1 MSLVVSFSVIGFRM
15 MRTKWLIAL
24 MVSMVLCCSFAS
36 PAGAVPPPANK
47 SHAQSICEIAFREA
61 QLRSLPE
68 SYFVRLIWKE
78 SRFNPHAVSP
88 KGAQGIAQFMPETAK
103 LRGLLNPFT
112 PVEALQASA
121 HLLSELKGIFGNLGL
136 AAAAYNAGKDRV
148 QAWLDGR
155 RNLPAETLDYVLS
168 ITGRPASDWSRLDAR
183 YAIPP
188 IGNGNSLIDCVN
200 FASRDGAGKSV
211 PAVVE
216 NKDTSKPQPQNLW
229 KPWGSQLAGASS
241 EAVALAMFD
250 RIRARHADLLGG
262 LTPLVIRKRN
272 LGMGLKPIAN
282 VRIGASSRAEA
293 ERFCAKMMKQQIA
306 CVAMR
311 N

>member
-1 MSLVVSFSVIGFRM
+1 M
-15 MRTKWLIAL
+15 MRAKWLLAL
-24 MVSMVLCCSFAS
+24 VPPTVLCCHFAS
-36 PAGAVPPPANK
+36 PAAAVPPPVK
-47 SHAQSICEIAFREA
+47 QSHARTICEIAFREA
-61 QLRSLPE
+61 QLRSLPA

-78 SRFNPHAVSP
+78 SRFDPQAVSP

-103 LRGLLNPFT
+103 LRGLSDPFR
-112 PVEALQASA
+112 PAEALQASA
-121 HLLSELKGIFGNLGL
+121 HLLSELNGIFGNLGL

-148 QAWLDGR
+148 RDWLDGR

-188 IGNGNSLIDCVN
+188 IGQGNSLIDCVN
-200 FASRDGAGKSV
+200 FASGAGNRAL
-211 PAVVE
+211 AVA
-216 NKDTSKPQPQNLW
+216 KDRGPW
-229 KPWGSQLAGASS
+229 KPWGSQLAGAPS

-272 LGMGLKPIAN
+272 LGMGLRPIAN

-293 ERFCAKMMKQQIA
+293 ERFCARLLEKQVA
-306 CVAMR
+306 CVVMR

>member
-1 MSLVVSFSVIGFRM
+1 MLRAN
-15 MRTKWLIAL
+15 WLIAL
-24 MVSMVLCCSFAS
+24 IVPVVLASQLVS
-36 PAGAVPPPANK
+36 PAGAVPPPVNK
-47 SHAQSICEIAFREA
+47 SHAQTICEVAFREA

-78 SRFNPHAVSP
+78 SRFDPHAVSP

-121 HLLSELKGIFGNLGL
+121 HLLSELNGIFGNLGL
-136 AAAAYNAGKDRV
+136 AAAAYNAGKERV
-148 QAWLDGR
+148 RAWLDGR

-168 ITGRPASDWSRLDAR
+168 ITGHPASDWSRLDAR
-183 YAIPP
+183 FAIPP
-188 IGNGNSLIDCVN
+188 MGAGNSLMDCVN
-200 FASRDGAGKSV
+200 FAARSGAVKRTTFVAKPNDIS
-211 PAVVE
+211 
-216 NKDTSKPQPQNLW
+216 KHSDTSKHYDLW
-229 KPWGSQLAGASS
+229 QPWGSQIAGAPSK
-241 EAVALAMFD
+241 AVALAMFE
-250 RIRARHADLLGG
+250 RIRARHVDLLGG

-272 LGMGLKPIAN
+272 LGMGLKPISN

-293 ERFCAKMMKQQIA
+293 ERFCARLMKHQIA

>member
-1 MSLVVSFSVIGFRM
+1 M
-15 MRTKWLIAL
+15 MRAKWLLAL
-24 MVSMVLCCSFAS
+24 MLSAVLCCNLAS
-36 PAGAVPPPANK
+36 PAAAVPPPVK
-47 SHAQSICEIAFREA
+47 QSHARTICEIVFREA
-61 QLRSLPE
+61 QLRSLPA

-78 SRFNPHAVSP
+78 SRFDPQAVSP

-103 LRGLLNPFT
+103 LRGLSDPFR
-112 PVEALQASA
+112 PAEALQASA
-121 HLLSELKGIFGNLGL
+121 HLLAELTGIFGNLGL

-148 QAWLDGR
+148 RDWLDGR
-155 RNLPAETLDYVLS
+155 RSLPAETLDYVFS

-188 IGNGNSLIDCVN
+188 LGQGNSLIDCVR
-200 FASRDGAGKSV
+200 FASRAGNRAIPVAKASG
-211 PAVVE
+211 
-216 NKDTSKPQPQNLW
+216 TW
-229 KPWGSQLAGASS
+229 KPWGSQLAGAPS

-272 LGMGLKPIAN
+272 LGMGLRPIAN

-293 ERFCAKMMKQQIA
+293 ERFCAKLLKKQVA
-306 CVAMR
+306 CVVMR

>member
-1 MSLVVSFSVIGFRM
+1 M
-15 MRTKWLIAL
+15 MRAKWLITL
-24 MVSMVLCCSFAS
+24 ISPVVLCSHFVS
-36 PAGAVPPPANK
+36 PANAVPPPVKK
-47 SHAQSICEIAFREA
+47 SHAQTICELAFREA

-78 SRFNPHAVSP
+78 SRFDPHAVSP

-103 LRGLLNPFT
+103 LRGLLNPFR

-121 HLLSELKGIFGNLGL
+121 YLLSELNTIFGNLGL

-148 QAWLDGR
+148 RDWLDGR
-155 RNLPAETLDYVLS
+155 RTLPAETLDYVFS

-183 YAIPP
+183 YDIPP
-188 IGNGNSLIDCVN
+188 IGQGNSLADCVN
-200 FASRDGAGKSV
+200 LAAQAGTGNRALPVAKH
-211 PAVVE
+211 
-216 NKDTSKPQPQNLW
+216 NDTW
-229 KPWGSQLAGASS
+229 KPWGSQLAGAPS
-241 EAVALAMFD
+241 EAVALAMFN
-250 RIRARHADLLGG
+250 RIQARHADLLGG
-262 LTPLVIRKRN
+262 LTPLVVRKRN
-272 LGMGLKPIAN
+272 LGMGLRPIAN

-293 ERFCAKMMKQQIA
+293 ERFCAKVMKKQIA

>member
-1 MSLVVSFSVIGFRM
+1 MLRAH
-15 MRTKWLIAL
+15 WLIAL
-24 MVSMVLCCSFAS
+24 MVIVVSGHQLAS
-36 PAGAVPPPANK
+36 PAGAVPPPVNK
-47 SHAQSICEIAFREA
+47 SHAQTICEVAFREA

-78 SRFNPHAVSP
+78 SRFDPHAVSP

-112 PVEALQASA
+112 PVEALTASA
-121 HLLSELKGIFGNLGL
+121 HLLSELNGIFGNLGL
-136 AAAAYNAGKDRV
+136 AAAAYNAGKERV
-148 QAWLDGR
+148 RAWLDGR

-168 ITGRPASDWSRLDAR
+168 ITGHPASDWSRIDAR
-183 YAIPP
+183 FAIPP
-188 IGNGNSLIDCVN
+188 IGEGNSLTDCVN
-200 FASRDGAGKSV
+200 FAAGSGAVKRAMVVAEHKDISKRNDISKRDG
-211 PAVVE
+211 
-216 NKDTSKPQPQNLW
+216 TW
-229 KPWGSQLAGASS
+229 KPWGSQIAGAPSK
-241 EAVALAMFD
+241 AVALAMFE

-272 LGMGLKPIAN
+272 LGMGLKPVAN

-293 ERFCAKMMKQQIA
+293 ERFCAKLMKQQIA

>member
-1 MSLVVSFSVIGFRM
+1 FWHL
-15 MRTKWLIAL
+15 
-24 MVSMVLCCSFAS
+24 AS
-36 PAGAVPPPANK
+36 PAAAVPPPVKK
-47 SHAQSICEIAFREA
+47 SPAQTICEIAFREA
-61 QLRSLPE
+61 QSRSLPE
-68 SYFVRLIWKE
+68 SYFIRLIWKE
-78 SRFNPHAVSP
+78 SRFDPHAVSP

-103 LRGLLNPFT
+103 LRGLDNPFT

-121 HLLSELKGIFGNLGL
+121 HLLSDLKAIFGNLGL

-188 IGNGNSLIDCVN
+188 IGQGNSLIDCVN
-200 FASRDGAGKSV
+200 FASRPGNRAL
-211 PAVVE
+211 PVV
-216 NKDTSKPQPQNLW
+216 KDQGSW
-229 KPWGSQLAGASS
+229 KPWGSQLAGAPS
-241 EAVALAMFD
+241 EAVALAMFN
-250 RIRARHADLLGG
+250 RIQARHADLLGG

-293 ERFCAKMMKQQIA
+293 ERFCAKLLKKQIA
-306 CVAMR
+306 CAVMR

>member
-1 MSLVVSFSVIGFRM
+1 M
-15 MRTKWLIAL
+15 MRAKWLTVMIPPV
-24 MVSMVLCCSFAS
+24 MLCCQFAS
-36 PAGAVPPPANK
+36 PAGAVPPPVNK
-47 SHAQSICEIAFREA
+47 SHAQTICEIAFREA

-78 SRFNPHAVSP
+78 SRFDPHAVSP

-103 LRGLLNPFT
+103 LRGLLNPFG

-121 HLLSELKGIFGNLGL
+121 HLLSDLKGLFGNLGL
-136 AAAAYNAGKDRV
+136 AAAAYNAGKERV
-148 QAWLDGR
+148 RDWLDGR

-168 ITGRPASDWSRLDAR
+168 VTGRPASDWSHLDAR

-188 IGNGNSLIDCVN
+188 IGEGNSLLDCVN
-200 FASRDGAGKSV
+200 FASRNGAFKRTV
-211 PAVVE
+211 LAARHD
-216 NKDTSKPQPQNLW
+216 DTSKHDETW
-229 KPWGSQLAGASS
+229 KPWGSQLAGARS
-241 EAVALAMFD
+241 EAVALAMFES
-250 RIRARHADLLGG
+250 IRARHADLLGG

-272 LGMGLKPIAN
+272 LGMGLKPISN

-293 ERFCAKMMKQQIA
+293 ERFCAKLMMQQIA

>member
-1 MSLVVSFSVIGFRM
+1 MLRAN
-15 MRTKWLIAL
+15 WLIAL
-24 MVSMVLCCSFAS
+24 IVSVVLTCHLAS
-36 PAGAVPPPANK
+36 PAGAVPPPVNK
-47 SHAQSICEIAFREA
+47 SHAQTICEVAFREA

-78 SRFNPHAVSP
+78 SRFDPHAVSP
-88 KGAQGIAQFMPETAK
+88 RGAQGIAQFMPETAK

-121 HLLSELKGIFGNLGL
+121 HLLSELNGIFGNLGL
-136 AAAAYNAGKDRV
+136 AAAAYNAGKERV
-148 QAWLDGR
+148 RAWLDGR

-168 ITGRPASDWSRLDAR
+168 ITGHPASDWSRLDAR
-183 YAIPP
+183 LAIPP
-188 IGNGNSLIDCVN
+188 IGKGNSLMDCVD
-200 FASRDGAGKSV
+200 FAARSGAVKRAAFFVANRNDISKH
-211 PAVVE
+211 
-216 NKDTSKPQPQNLW
+216 KDTLKQDDIL
-229 KPWGSQLAGASS
+229 KPWGSQIAGAPSKT
-241 EAVALAMFD
+241 VALAMFE

-272 LGMGLKPIAN
+272 LGMGLKPISN

-293 ERFCAKMMKQQIA
+293 ERLCAKLMKQQIA

>member
-1 MSLVVSFSVIGFRM
+1 MRAKRLIG
-15 MRTKWLIAL
+15 L
-24 MVSMVLCCSFAS
+24 MVPVVLGCQLAS
-36 PAGAVPPPANK
+36 PAGAVPPPVNK
-47 SHAQSICEIAFREA
+47 SHAQTICEVAFREA

-78 SRFNPHAVSP
+78 SRFDSHAVSP

-121 HLLSELKGIFGNLGL
+121 HLLSELNGIFGNLGL
-136 AAAAYNAGKDRV
+136 AAAAYNAGKERV
-148 QAWLDGR
+148 RAWLDGR

-168 ITGRPASDWSRLDAR
+168 ITGHPASDWSRLDAR
-183 YAIPP
+183 FAIPP
-188 IGNGNSLIDCVN
+188 IGQGNSLMDCVN
-200 FASRDGAGKSV
+200 FAARAGTVKRAILV
-211 PAVVE
+211 AKH
-216 NKDTSKPQPQNLW
+216 NDTSKHNGTW
-229 KPWGSQLAGASS
+229 KPWGSQLAGAPSK
-241 EAVALAMFD
+241 AVALAMFE
-250 RIRARHADLLGG
+250 RIRARHSDLLGG

-272 LGMGLKPIAN
+272 LGMGLKPISN

-293 ERFCAKMMKQQIA
+293 ERFCAKLMKQQIA